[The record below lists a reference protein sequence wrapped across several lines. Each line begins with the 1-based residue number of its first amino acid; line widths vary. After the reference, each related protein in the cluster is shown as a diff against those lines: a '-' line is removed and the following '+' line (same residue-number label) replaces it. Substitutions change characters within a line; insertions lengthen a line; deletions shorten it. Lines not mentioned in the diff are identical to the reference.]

1 MHSLRTYL
9 KSSLIPKKIIKSTIL
24 IISILLL
31 SSCATYHQKNAAFY
45 KNVYSGD
52 FEKAEQ
58 VIDANKKL
66 QKGRNRLLYTL
77 DKGIITH
84 MLGKHQES
92 INLFIEADKIIED
105 LQKNFGLEVISLLTN
120 PMAKPYMPEDF
131 EIIMINFYQA
141 LNYIAL
147 NKWDD
152 AIVECKRANLKLNR
166 LNDKYKDGKNRYQKD
181 AFAHLLM
188 GLIYDAKGDA
198 NNSFIAYRNAFE
210 IYETDYTN
218 QFNLGPPEQLKY
230 DLIRTADQ
238 TGFKDQE
245 DFFKNKFGLDS
256 ISLPKRNPD
265 SLDETEYSQNEKGDL
280 VFFWLNGFGPVKAE
294 WGLTFTNEPGDLG
307 WMTFHNDEMD
317 MSYPFFMGDLSRRDQ
332 RKINNLDIT
341 RITFP
346 KYTPRFPVFKQAYI
360 STSTGEEY
368 PIFEAENINEIA
380 FKVLQDR
387 MMRELGNSLL
397 RLALKKSVEKIA
409 ENEDETLGFLVGIA
423 NALTEKADTRNWQT
437 LPFSIS
443 YARITLPPGT
453 HELNL
458 NVVNEEGVQ
467 SQSFKVNI
475 RQNKTQFL
483 SIHTID
489 SYIQ

>member
-1 MHSLRTYL
+1 MLSFRTYL
-9 KSSLIPKKIIKSTIL
+9 KSSLLIMNTIKSL
-24 IISILLL
+24 LFIISIILL
-31 SSCATYHQKNAAFY
+31 SSCATYHQKNSAFY
-45 KNVYSGD
+45 NSIYSGD
-52 FEKAEQ
+52 FEQAEQ
-58 VIDANKKL
+58 IIDANKKI
-66 QKGRNRLLYTL
+66 QNGRNRLLYTL

-105 LQKNFGLEVISLLTN
+105 LQKNIGLEVISLLTN

-166 LNDKYKDGKNRYQKD
+166 LNDKYKDNKNRYQKD

-198 NNSFIAYRNAFE
+198 NNAFIAYRNAFE
-210 IYETDYTN
+210 IYDTDYPK
-218 QFNLGPPEQLKY
+218 QFNVGLPEQLKY

-238 TGFKDQE
+238 TGFRDQV
-245 DFFKNKFGLDS
+245 DFYKNKFEIDS
-256 ISLPKRNPD
+256 TTNTFES
-265 SLDETEYSQNEKGDL
+265 GDL

-307 WMTFHNDEMD
+307 WITFHNDEMD
-317 MSYPFFMGDLSRRDQ
+317 LSYPFFMGDLSRRDQ

-346 KYTPRFPVFKQAYI
+346 KYTPRIPVFKEAFI
-360 STSTGEEY
+360 STSSGDEY

-397 RLALKKSVEKIA
+397 RLALKKTVEKIA
-409 ENEDETLGFLVGIA
+409 ENEDKTLGFLVGLA
-423 NALTEKADTRNWQT
+423 NAFTEKADTRNWQT

-443 YARITLPPGT
+443 YARITLKPGT
-453 HELNL
+453 HELKL

>member
-1 MHSLRTYL
+1 MLSLRTYL
-9 KSSLIPKKIIKSTIL
+9 KSSLLVLL
-24 IISILLL
+24 IVLL
-31 SSCATYHQKNAAFY
+31 SSCATYHQKNSAFY
-45 KNVYSGD
+45 ENIYAGE
-52 FEKAEQ
+52 FEQAEKL
-58 VIDANKKL
+58 IDADKKL
-66 QKGRNRLLYTL
+66 QNSRNRLLYTL
-77 DKGIITH
+77 DKGVITH

-92 INLFIEADKIIED
+92 INYFIEADHIIED
-105 LQKNFGLEVISLLTN
+105 LRKNLGLEAISLLSN
-120 PMAKPYMPEDF
+120 PMVKPYKPEDF

-147 NKWDD
+147 NKWDE
-152 AIVECKRANLKLNR
+152 AIVECKRATLKLNR

-198 NNSFIAYRNAFE
+198 NNAFIAYRNAFE
-210 IYETDYTN
+210 IYDTDYPL
-218 QFNLGPPEQLKY
+218 QFNVGLPEQLKY

-238 TGFKDQE
+238 TGFNDQL
-245 DFFKNKFGLDS
+245 DFFKNKFELDTLINKDGS
-256 ISLPKRNPD
+256 
-265 SLDETEYSQNEKGDL
+265 GDL

-307 WMTFHNDEMD
+307 WVTFHNDEMNL
-317 MSYPFFMGDLSRRDQ
+317 SYPFFMGGLSQRDQ
-332 RKINNLDIT
+332 RRINSLDIT

-346 KYTPRFPVFKQAYI
+346 KYTARIPVFNQAYI
-360 STSTGEEY
+360 STVSGEEF
-368 PIFEAENINEIA
+368 PIFQAENINEIA

-387 MMRELGNSLL
+387 MMRELGTSLL

-409 ENEDETLGFLVGIA
+409 ENEDETLGFFVGIL

-443 YARITLPPGT
+443 YCRISLPEGE
-453 HELNL
+453 HQLQL

-467 SQSFKVNI
+467 SQAFKVRITKN
-475 RQNKTQFL
+475 RTKFL